1 MARKKVV
8 VLVMTEEETALLVDQ
23 LRFCSSQSLNVS
35 SYDNKQ
41 YYAIEALLVKVLHA
55 ERQKS

>member
-23 LRFCSSQSLNVS
+23 LRFCSSQSLDV
-35 SYDNKQ
+35 DNKQ